1 MKQSTRHLIELY
13 MTGVIALGQSAHY
26 IQAWKIFVTQSAS
39 DMSLLSYSIYFTL
52 LLHAFGYSIL
62 INKKLL
68 IPSWNVFEIKYKY
81 LEDLSD
87 LKNYM
92 RSALRGC
99 RV

>member
-68 IPSWNVFEIKYKY
+68 MFAEGVGLIGAGSVIAGILLY
-81 LEDLSD
+81 S
-87 LKNYM
+87 
-92 RSALRGC
+92 
-99 RV
+99 

>member
-26 IQAWKIFVTQSAS
+26 IQAWKIFTTQSAS

-68 IPSWNVFEIKYKY
+68 MFAEVVGLIGSGSVIVGILLY
-81 LEDLSD
+81 
-87 LKNYM
+87 
-92 RSALRGC
+92 G
-99 RV
+99 

>member
-1 MKQSTRHLIELY
+1 

-68 IPSWNVFEIKYKY
+68 MFAECHTSVI
-81 LEDLSD
+81 LGQLSGNNISYTVPPHRQ
-87 LKNYM
+87 LKSHICN
-92 RSALRGC
+92 
-99 RV
+99 